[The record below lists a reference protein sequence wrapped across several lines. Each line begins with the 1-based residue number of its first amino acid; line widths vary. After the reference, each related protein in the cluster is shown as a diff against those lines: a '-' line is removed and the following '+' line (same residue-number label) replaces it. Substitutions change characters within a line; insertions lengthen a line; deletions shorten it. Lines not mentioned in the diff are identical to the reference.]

1 MKWEKCEYSG
11 IKYSLIIEVQIK
23 HFYRGIK
30 TCKLLNCGQVFLP
43 HSSLLP
49 YSSCRSN
56 PQRPATL
63 PACLRKEEVR
73 KSLLRTLLDDR
84 QLAASLPQNRRRT
97 IILPEQIWREVMVE
111 WSPDSWMGLAGTT
124 ASLPWK
130 CSLDKRTRFG
140 PFVQNLQLIC
150 FCTVSSTGLE
160 HIWLALTQK
169 ASMQRCVCVSVQEI
183 PGRNMMTSSW
193 FLPSIYKCHGES
205 HRLTCSKISGL
216 GRCLLV
222 IDVIS
227 KWDVGRFV
235 SCSEISHSHT

>member
-1 MKWEKCEYSG
+1 MKWEKYEYSG

-130 CSLDKRTRFG
+130 CSLDKNKIWAICTEFTVDLLLHCEFNRSRAHLARSHTEGIYATLCVYFSPGNPRQKHDDQFL
-140 PFVQNLQLIC
+140 VSSINLQ
-150 FCTVSSTGLE
+150 
-160 HIWLALTQK
+160 
-169 ASMQRCVCVSVQEI
+169 M
-183 PGRNMMTSSW
+183 SW
-193 FLPSIYKCHGES
+193 RKP
-205 HRLTCSKISGL
+205 
-216 GRCLLV
+216 
-222 IDVIS
+222 
-227 KWDVGRFV
+227 
-235 SCSEISHSHT
+235 